1 LRDRARWATS
11 GQAVGAL
18 VAAVTVLG
26 LLVRLPSFGDSLF
39 GDELSTYFIVT
50 GHSLGHVVYLLEGGH
65 SIDLNPPLYFMLAW
79 LAERLGESNEL
90 LRLPSLIAGT
100 AAIPLTYLLGV
111 RTLDRGAALV
121 GSAVVALSP
130 FLIFFSTEARP
141 FALLL
146 LFTLLSTLALL
157 QAIDTGRAGWWAA
170 YAACSCAATYTSYMA
185 IFVLVAQFGWALWRK
200 PRARPALLLANAAA
214 AVAYLPWLP
223 PLIDDSGSPG
233 VKVPEL
239 TTPFGFDS
247 LRTALGR
254 WSIGHPFATLSTV
267 PGDLALGLIAAALAI
282 AVVGLGMRIAGAR
295 RVGRPLRPAS
305 GLTLVL
311 LLALATPVGAAL
323 YSWLGPHSVWD
334 NRQLIAS
341 TPELALLAGALVTAA
356 GARVRVLA
364 SALLIAGFTIGATKV
379 LEASTHRPDYAGAA
393 GFITGA
399 ARPGDP
405 VLDFPLATPGPLT
418 GLEAELADEGLPP
431 SADHPVLRVGMPTRR
446 AMLRARPY
454 ADLPTPSTDSIVR
467 RGERLARG
475 RSLFVVAPFAGRYGV
490 AFVDATIKP
499 GRDGLRRV
507 AARTFTGFLP
517 ISVYEYRDRGRRG
530 GSSP

>member
-18 VAAVTVLG
+18 VVAVTALG

-65 SIDLNPPLYFMLAW
+65 SVDLNPPLYFMFAW
-79 LAERLGESNEL
+79 LAERLGDSNEL
-90 LRLPSLIAGT
+90 LRLPSLVAGT

-157 QAIDTGRAGWWAA
+157 RAIDTGRAGWWAA
-170 YAACSCAATYTSYMA
+170 YAACSCAAAYTSYTV
-185 IFVLVAQFGWALWRK
+185 IFVLAAQLVWALWNK
-200 PRARPALLLANAAA
+200 PRAWPALLLANAAA
-214 AVAYLPWLP
+214 ALAYLPWIP

-239 TTPFGFDS
+239 TTPFDLDS

-267 PGDLALGLIAAALAI
+267 PGDLAVGLIVAGLAI
-282 AVVGLGMRIAGAR
+282 ALVGVGVRLAGAR
-295 RVGRPLRPAS
+295 RIGRRLRPTPGFA
-305 GLTLVL
+305 LVL
-311 LLALATPVGAAL
+311 VLALATPVGEAL
-323 YSWLGPHSVWD
+323 YSWVGPHSVWD
-334 NRQLIAS
+334 SRQLIAS
-341 TPELALLAGALVTAA
+341 TPGLALLAGALVAGA
-356 GARVRVLA
+356 GARLRVLA
-364 SALLIAGFTIGATKV
+364 AGLLVAGFAIGATK
-379 LEASTHRPDYAGAA
+379 LIDASTQRPDYAAA
-393 GFITGA
+393 ADYIDHA

-405 VLDFPLATPGPLT
+405 VLDVPLATPGPLT
-418 GLEAELADEGLPP
+418 GLEAELTNDGLPP
-431 SADHPVLRVGMPTRR
+431 SADHPVLRAGMPTRR
-446 AMLRARPY
+446 AMLHSAPY
-454 ADLPTPSTDSIVR
+454 AELPTPPQKAVVAR
-467 RGERLARG
+467 AERLARG
-475 RSLFVVAPFAGRYGV
+475 HTLFLVAPWSGEFGTALV
-490 AFVDATIKP
+490 NATLKP
-499 GRDGLRRV
+499 EAAHLRRI
-507 AARTFTGFLP
+507 AARTYAGSTP
-517 ISVYEYRDRGRRG
+517 ISVFEYRHRGRRG

>member
-11 GQAVGAL
+11 GQAVGAV

-39 GDELSTYFIVT
+39 GDELSSYFIVT

-79 LAERLGESNEL
+79 LAERIGDSNEL
-90 LRLPSLIAGT
+90 LRLPSLIAGI

-111 RTLDRGAALV
+111 RTLDRAAALV

-130 FLIFFSTEARP
+130 YLIFFSTEARP

-157 QAIDTGRAGWWAA
+157 RAIDTGRAGWWAA
-170 YAACSCAATYTSYMA
+170 YAACSCAATYTSYTA
-185 IFVLVAQFGWALWRK
+185 IFVLAAQLGWAFWAQ
-200 PRARPALLLANAAA
+200 PRARPALLLTNAAA
-214 AVAYLPWLP
+214 ALAYLPWLP

-239 TTPFGFDS
+239 TTPFGLDS

-267 PGDLALGLIAAALAI
+267 PGALAVALIVAGLAI
-282 AVVGLGMRIAGAR
+282 AVVGVVVRLAGAR
-295 RVGRPLRPAS
+295 RIGRRLRPTQ
-305 GLTLVL
+305 GFVLVL
-311 LLALATPVGAAL
+311 VLALATPVGEAL

-341 TPELALLAGALVTAA
+341 TPGLALLGGALIAGA
-356 GARVRVLA
+356 GARLRVLA
-364 SALLIAGFTIGATKV
+364 AGLLIAGFAIGATK
-379 LEASTHRPDYAGAA
+379 LLDASNQRPDYAGAA
-393 GFITGA
+393 AFIDHA
-399 ARPGDP
+399 ARPGDA
-405 VLDFPLATPGPLT
+405 VLDVPLATPGPLT
-418 GLEAELADEGLPP
+418 GLEAELANDGLPP
-431 SADHPVLRVGMPTRR
+431 SAHHPVLRVGMPTRR
-446 AMLRARPY
+446 AMLRSRPY
-454 ADLPTPSTDSIVR
+454 AELPTPSQDAVVAR
-467 RGERLARG
+467 AERLARG
-475 RSLFVVAPFAGRYGV
+475 RILFLVAPWSGEFGTALV
-490 AFVDATIKP
+490 NATLKP
-499 GRDGLRRV
+499 EAARLRRV
-507 AARTFTGFLP
+507 AARTFAGSIP
-517 ISVYEYRDRGRRG
+517 ISVYEYRDRGRRV